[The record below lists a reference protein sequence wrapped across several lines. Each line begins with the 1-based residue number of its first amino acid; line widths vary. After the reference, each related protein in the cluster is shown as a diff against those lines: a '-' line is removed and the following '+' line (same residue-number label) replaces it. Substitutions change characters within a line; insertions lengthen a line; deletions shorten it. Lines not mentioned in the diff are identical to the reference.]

1 MRGID
6 SVGEDGFGDGMK
18 TVRPLGLV
26 VLGCLVAFALS
37 GCGSVLGLNR
47 TASVEF
53 TQNGVPLELSSDEY
67 QALRH
72 EVRSL
77 LAKRELNLVDSPSK
91 SQMIA
96 RVELKTSGTAPK
108 RTATEMQVTRVLV
121 NFAAPGA
128 WDLVSMPNFS
138 DSAQAAPTA
147 APSFSVG
154 SHPSLG
160 LARSLDTE
168 RSAGDSPMAGR

>member
-1 MRGID
+1 
-6 SVGEDGFGDGMK
+6 VGFGEAMK
-18 TVRPLGLV
+18 TVRPLGLAG
-26 VLGCLVAFALS
+26 LSCLVAFALS

-53 TQNGVPLELSSDEY
+53 TQNGVPLQLSADEY
-67 QALRH
+67 QALQR

-77 LAKRELNLVDSPSK
+77 LAKQELALVDSPQT

-96 RVELKTSGTAPK
+96 RVELKTTGTAPK
-108 RTATEMQVTRVLV
+108 RTATGMQVTRVLV
-121 NFAAPGA
+121 NFSNPAA
-128 WDLVSMPNFS
+128 WKMVSL
-138 DSAQAAPTA
+138 
-147 APSFSVG
+147 PSFHDSSHASSTSGPSIAVG

-160 LARSLDTE
+160 LARSLDNE